1 MGRSLWLGTDELAG
15 GGGLVRYSGTPRC
28 ASASLANSWRTV
40 QNGFQRDGTIREK
53 YNMDSG
59 SSDVNVTTGYKTN
72 VVGFGWTNGVYRKM
86 ERLLRKTSS
95 RRIEPVSFCPSTMSR
110 DLSSSRLEAFS
121 DGVIAVIITI
131 MVLDLR
137 VPSTHELANAAAIR
151 ADLKLILVYLL
162 SFVQTGIYWV
172 NHHYLIDDVEQ
183 VSHGILWANLA
194 FLFTLSLI
202 PFATSWVGER
212 GVSSFSIA
220 LYAVACALTSSDL
233 GRSFEHHLP
242 A

>member
-1 MGRSLWLGTDELAG
+1 M
-15 GGGLVRYSGTPRC
+15 P
-28 ASASLANSWRTV
+28 
-40 QNGFQRDGTIREK
+40 
-53 YNMDSG
+53 
-59 SSDVNVTTGYKTN
+59 
-72 VVGFGWTNGVYRKM
+72 
-86 ERLLRKTSS
+86 
-95 RRIEPVSFCPSTMSR
+95 R

-137 VPSTHELANAAAIR
+137 VPSVRELPNGAAIR
-151 ADLKLILVYLL
+151 ADIRLILVYLL

-183 VSHGILWANLA
+183 ISHGILWANLS

-220 LYAVACALTSSDL
+220 LYAVACALPAVTWFILSNIVCRHSRVPLAGSLAKQVASSIL
-233 GRSFEHHLP
+233 YIGAIPVAYLRPGLAIGMIIIVAVLWLLPPGRLRRAEDQQTPS
-242 A
+242 AG